1 MSPTAPSV
9 SWVPDHV
16 LFVVSQPYL
25 SRTREQ
31 ALFEAL
37 SAASPMPSRA
47 IRLEGTGT
55 NLPEALDG
63 LCAEGAQA
71 ILVQPV
77 GLPFSESLA
86 AWLPG
91 ALAHWLQGA
100 PEGTDIRFGADMA
113 LAPSVAGAV
122 AHEAL
127 HRSGEAQPVAPVKP
141 TLGPRGWDNP
151 GNATDHVLVCAG
163 PRCHFRGA
171 PRLRTLLI
179 EEARAAGVLRTTD
192 ITEMSCVGPC
202 NRGPIVAHYPEGT
215 WYTLHTAEDVR
226 RFVRTVLV
234 ERMADATLACHRLQP
249 AGEKVRA

>member
-1 MSPTAPSV
+1 VSPTAPSV

-127 HRSGEAQPVAPVKP
+127 DRSGEAQPVAPVKP

-163 PRCHFRGA
+163 PRCHFRDA
-171 PRLRTLLI
+171 PRLRTLLA
-179 EEARAAGVLRTTD
+179 EELRRAGIVRTCQ
-192 ITEMSCVGPC
+192 ITESSCLGPC
-202 NRGPIVAHYPEGT
+202 NRGPMVAHYPEGR
-215 WYTLHTAEDVR
+215 WYTLRDAADVR
-226 RFVRTVLV
+226 RFVQTALVRRTGDDSLLFHQL
-234 ERMADATLACHRLQP
+234 RQADA
-249 AGEKVRA
+249 